1 MSVNK
6 LLNIE
11 IKGNDKNK
19 IILTNTIK
27 MLTNRHN
34 VLSPDNLEKNIKK
47 VEDQL
52 DDNLSFSIKSDYNE
66 DVYNIKIYYQK
77 LTTIKKVTSIEEFIL
92 KNKKAKKILILN
104 SINNKVYNQLMQY
117 KNIEVFFDY
126 ELMINLVDLHII
138 PKHHLLTDE
147 EKEIYIQSYHQMTK
161 NNFKGMS
168 KMFVS
173 DPVSRYYNMKV
184 GDIVRII
191 RPSVTSG
198 NSIFYRRI
206 IPGNTPLFMN
216 VK

>member
-19 IILTNTIK
+19 IILTNTVK

-34 VLSPDNLEKNIKK
+34 VLNPDNLEKNIKK

-52 DDNLSFSIKSDYNE
+52 DENLSFSIKSDYNE

-138 PKHHLLTDE
+138 PEHHLLTEE
-147 EKEIYIQSYHQMTK
+147 EKDIYIQSYHQMTK

-173 DPVSRYYNMKV
+173 DPVSRYYNMKI

-198 NSIFYRRI
+198 NSVFYRRV

>member
-34 VLSPDNLEKNIKK
+34 VLNPDNLEKNIKK

-52 DDNLSFSIKSDYNE
+52 DENLFFSIKSDYNE

-77 LTTIKKVTSIEEFIL
+77 LTTIKKITSIEEFIL
-92 KNKKAKKILILN
+92 KNKKAKKILILS

-117 KNIEVFFDY
+117 KNIEAFFDY

-138 PKHHLLTDE
+138 PKHHLLTEE
-147 EKEIYIQSYHQMTK
+147 EKDIYIQSYHQMTK

-173 DPVSRYYNMKV
+173 DPVARYYNMKV

>member
-34 VLSPDNLEKNIKK
+34 VLNPDNLEKNIKK

-52 DDNLSFSIKSDYNE
+52 DENLFFSIKSDYNE

-77 LTTIKKVTSIEEFIL
+77 LTTIKKITSIEEFIL
-92 KNKKAKKILILN
+92 KNKKAKKILILS

-117 KNIEVFFDY
+117 KNIEAFFDY

-138 PKHHLLTDE
+138 PKHHLLTEE
-147 EKEIYIQSYHQMTK
+147 EKDIYIQSYHQMTK

-173 DPVSRYYNMKV
+173 DPVARYYNMKI

-198 NSIFYRRI
+198 NSVFYRRI

>member
-11 IKGNDKNK
+11 IKGDDKNK
-19 IILTNTIK
+19 IILTNAVK

-34 VLSPDNLEKNIKK
+34 VLNHDNLEKNIKK
-47 VEDQL
+47 LVDQL
-52 DDNLSFSIKSDYNE
+52 DENLNFSIKSDYNE

-92 KNKKAKKILILN
+92 KNKKAKKILVLS

-138 PKHHLLTDE
+138 PKHHLLTEE
-147 EKEIYIQSYHQMTK
+147 EKDIYIQSYHQLTK

-173 DPVSRYYNMKV
+173 DPVSRYYNMKI

-191 RPSVTSG
+191 RPSITSG

>member
-19 IILTNTIK
+19 IILTNTVK

-34 VLSPDNLEKNIKK
+34 VLNPDNLEKNIKK

-52 DDNLSFSIKSDYNE
+52 DENLSFSIKSDYNE

-138 PKHHLLTDE
+138 P
-147 EKEIYIQSYHQMTK
+147 
-161 NNFKGMS
+161 
-168 KMFVS
+168 
-173 DPVSRYYNMKV
+173 
-184 GDIVRII
+184 
-191 RPSVTSG
+191 
-198 NSIFYRRI
+198 
-206 IPGNTPLFMN
+206 
-216 VK
+216 

>member
-19 IILTNTIK
+19 IILTNTVK

-34 VLSPDNLEKNIKK
+34 VLNPDNLEKNIKK

-52 DDNLSFSIKSDYNE
+52 DENLSFSIKSDYNE

-138 PKHHLLTDE
+138 PKHHLLTEE
-147 EKEIYIQSYHQMTK
+147 EKDIYIQSYHQMTK

-173 DPVSRYYNMKV
+173 DPVSRYYNMKI

-198 NSIFYRRI
+198 NSVFYRRV